1 MDSPLNLRSKLLSAN
16 KFAEKLVDVFIP
28 GRDGA
33 AGETVKVLVRQ
44 PNMAQRNAIG
54 ASGGSGAASRAQVVA
69 VISCVLD
76 PSSKQPIF
84 KDEDADALMAMP
96 AGSFPDVLAVAVM
109 ETIQEGQEMG
119 KAPSQTQT

>member
-1 MDSPLNLRSKLLSAN
+1 METLRSKLLSAN

-44 PNMAQRNAIG
+44 PSLEQRNIIA
-54 ASGGSGAASRAQVVA
+54 AGGSGAASRAQVLA

-76 PSSKQPIF
+76 PGSKQPIF

-96 AGSFPDVLAVAVM
+96 AGSFPDVLAAAVM
-109 ETIQEGQEMG
+109 EALQEGQEMG